1 MSIPTTPTD
10 RDYAAAITDA
20 ASSAQRALD
29 EARIPLHIL
38 LTAQFGELNENQE
51 EMLGAAAAALD
62 RIGQEIGALRAIAES
77 EHDAPSVATE
87 TVRVGDV
94 VRALQPELREQASR
108 SGVLLT
114 VDIEPALPSARGS
127 AAHLRDGMR
136 LAVTDDIRY
145 ALPGS
150 TVTIRVYSTPDEI
163 VVTSCCGADRSVSGS
178 LLLAARL
185 LRAQGARL
193 EHGDGRTTMSI
204 PRR

>member
-1 MSIPTTPTD
+1 MSIPTSPTD
-10 RDYAAAITDA
+10 HDFAAAITDA
-20 ASSAQRALD
+20 TSSVQRALD

-62 RIGQEIGALRAIAES
+62 RIGQELGALRAIAAADTEP
-77 EHDAPSVATE
+77 PSSSVQTA
-87 TVRVGDV
+87 RIGDV
-94 VRALQPELREQASR
+94 LRALQPELKEQAAR
-108 SGVLLT
+108 SEVFLT

-127 AAHLRDGMR
+127 GARLRDGMR
-136 LAVTDDIRY
+136 LALTDDIRY

-150 TVTIRVYSTPDEI
+150 TVTVTVYSTPDEI

-178 LLLAARL
+178 LLLAERL

-193 EHGDGRTTMSI
+193 EHGDGRTTMVV